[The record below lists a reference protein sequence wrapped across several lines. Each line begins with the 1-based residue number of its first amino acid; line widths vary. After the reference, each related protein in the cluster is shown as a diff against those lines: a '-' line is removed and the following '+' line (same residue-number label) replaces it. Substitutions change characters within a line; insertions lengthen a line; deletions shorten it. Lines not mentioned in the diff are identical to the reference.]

1 MTNNDLQ
8 NLFGLRPSMVA
19 NIISL
24 RDENFVQKC
33 SDLYQTLDST
43 GRFADVT
50 LVLNDSE
57 KVQAHSLVLSSCSQV
72 FKSIIQNH
80 VETNKELIISLDF
93 SYPIIEKFLELIYLG
108 EARAST
114 SDKKDL
120 VELIENLHIDLNDIR
135 TEIKEEEEDVPD
147 VEIEKKLETNENL
160 DDNNRNCDQSEL
172 KEAKLTRSIHKPK
185 QEIHEIKHEN
195 KKNQT
200 ENILNKRQF
209 PCDEC
214 SYVAT
219 RKPALTRH
227 VLNMHGDENRFS
239 CQECNY
245 VAIGKL
251 RLRQHIKDTHY
262 SVNYPCKKC
271 TFQTT
276 TLKLFNAHVQKVHLQ
291 Q

>member
-1 MTNNDLQ
+1 MKRGHLPNNLLPNLGQECTEDLVVFF
-8 NLFGLRPSMVA
+8 NFMY
-19 NIISL
+19 IIV
-24 RDENFVQKC
+24 DCAV
-33 SDLYQTLDST
+33 
-43 GRFADVT
+43 
-50 LVLNDSE
+50 LVLNR
-57 KVQAHSLVLSSCSQV
+57 L
-72 FKSIIQNH
+72 
-80 VETNKELIISLDF
+80 ETNKELIISLDF

-135 TEIKEEEEDVPD
+135 TEIKEEEEDVLN

-214 SYVAT
+214 SYA
-219 RKPALTRH
+219 
-227 VLNMHGDENRFS
+227 
-239 CQECNY
+239 
-245 VAIGKL
+245 
-251 RLRQHIKDTHY
+251 
-262 SVNYPCKKC
+262 
-271 TFQTT
+271 
-276 TLKLFNAHVQKVHLQ
+276 
-291 Q
+291 